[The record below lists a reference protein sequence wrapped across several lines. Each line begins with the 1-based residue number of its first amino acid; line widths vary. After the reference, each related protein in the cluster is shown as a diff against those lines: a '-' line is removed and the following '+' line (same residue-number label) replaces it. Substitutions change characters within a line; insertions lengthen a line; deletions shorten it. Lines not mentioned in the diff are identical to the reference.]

1 MKVYIA
7 GTMHDPRI
15 SLGLVQ
21 QRLEMLGHEVVS
33 RWHIA
38 GNWKPNADQNT
49 PEARA
54 TIAMDNFGDIDRSN
68 VVLVVPCE
76 GHHMRGAHVEVGYAI
91 GTWKTVYVLG
101 AFDSVNTMCTHPRVE
116 YIGDLEEIK

>member
-1 MKVYIA
+1 MKIYIA

-21 QRLEMLGHEVVS
+21 QRLAALGHDVVS

-38 GNWKPNADQNT
+38 GNWKPNGDQKT
-49 PEARA
+49 QKDREA
-54 TIAMDNFGDIDRSN
+54 IAGANFGDIDRCN

-76 GHHMRGAHVEVGYAI
+76 GHHMRGAHVEIGYAI

-101 AFDSVNTMCTHPRVE
+101 DFDSVNTMCAHPRVE
-116 YIGDLEEIK
+116 YIHALEEIK